1 MGFGDF
7 YKGDKKKKK
16 KTDVKQNFSASPVFV
31 APSVTPKGKAKNT
44 Y

>member
-16 KTDVKQNFSASPVFV
+16 KSDVKQSFNASPVFV
-31 APSVTPKGKAKNT
+31 APSVAPKGKAKG

>member
-16 KTDVKQNFSASPVFV
+16 KTDGSKQSFTAAPVFV
-31 APSVTPKGKAKNT
+31 APSVAIKGKAKS
-44 Y
+44 

>member
-16 KTDVKQNFSASPVFV
+16 KTDAKQSFSASPVFV
-31 APSVTPKGKAKNT
+31 APTVTAKGKAKNT
-44 Y
+44 